1 MANEEKKYE
10 INWERCSDGAGHVP
24 AGTLEITQDPTN
36 LSPFALW
43 SHSLHSWEIDG
54 FHKEC
59 KKIMRNNNSK
69 LPDGTEVTVLESW
82 ALAQP
87 MKKIKDITKEDTR
100 HWGPLSFRVKLVD
113 DKRYTEEE
121 VDGMT
126 NEELSKLTPVC
137 NNLKYSEWTAF
148 SSDDDTEGE
157 YNWWL
162 DAYGKQLKQLVAM
175 DELTESEAA
184 KRWPD
189 GKGYLIPNINEQK
202 EPIPIQISEMTGG
215 NTAFWQFS
223 TGINKLS
230 EMNEPPTRE
239 EWIDSVA
246 ILHNSIIEKL
256 EPNWQKAS
264 QFYF

>member
-1 MANEEKKYE
+1 MTFYE
-10 INWERCSDGAGHVP
+10 INWERCSDGEGHVP

-36 LSPFALW
+36 LGPFQLW
-43 SHSLHSWEIDG
+43 SYSLHCWEIKA

-59 KKIMRNNNSK
+59 KKILRNNNSK
-69 LPDGTEVTVLESW
+69 LPDGTEVSALEAWS
-82 ALAQP
+82 LAQP
-87 MKKIKDITKEDTR
+87 MKKIKDITKEDIR
-100 HWGPLSFRVKLVD
+100 HWGPLSFRVRLVD

-126 NEELSKLTPVC
+126 NEELSKLSPVC
-137 NNLKYSEWTAF
+137 KNLAYSEWYHD
-148 SSDDDTEGE
+148 SSDDDTEAE
-157 YNWWL
+157 YYWWL
-162 DAYGKQLKQLVAM
+162 DAYGKQLNQLVAM

-189 GKGYLIPNINEQK
+189 GKGYLIPNINERK
-202 EPIPIQISEMTGG
+202 EPIPTQITKIQGCG
-215 NTAFWQFS
+215 TAMWQFS
-223 TGINKLS
+223 SEIGKLN
-230 EMNEPPTRE
+230 EMSQPPSRE
-239 EWIDSVA
+239 EWIESVA